1 MEENTR
7 DKTKEKVGTQQQANL
22 DTKRKQML
30 DLKRKQFE
38 KQTLIPLDID

>member
-1 MEENTR
+1 MEENPR
-7 DKTKEKVGTQQQANL
+7 DKTKEKVGTQQEANL